1 MRKRQFDIGDCVRIR
16 QWDDMAEQYGVCGD
30 EIECEF
36 SFTEEMRD
44 DGLCGKE
51 FVITSISEGGYIH
64 GHRTGWS
71 ISADMLELVKEDTVQ
86 DTKEMEE
93 FLNTILVRG

>member
-36 SFTEEMRD
+36 SFTEDMQK

-51 FVITSISEGGYIH
+51 FVITDISSGGYIYGHNTHWSISE
-64 GHRTGWS
+64 
-71 ISADMLELVKEDTVQ
+71 DMLELVEEDTVR